1 MQTLIQ
7 DIRYALR
14 QLRRAPGFV
23 ATAVLT
29 LALGIGATTAIFTLV
44 YQVILRSI
52 PVSHPEQLYKIGKDI
67 ECCNYSGTQDHWGIF
82 SDDLYRYFRD
92 QTKGIDS
99 IAAVEAGTIT
109 VSEHGV
115 DDSGGG
121 NSSATQPLDIRFV
134 SGSYFPLLGVTP
146 YAGRLLNP
154 DDDNQGAATAAVI
167 SYTIWQTK
175 FGADSHLVG
184 RTVMMTGHP
193 VTIVG
198 ITAANFLGERNT
210 PDPAG
215 VWLPLAFEPTF
226 EPDRQLL
233 KYPQDHWLDVL
244 VHIRDSKQ
252 VPQVQAA
259 LQGELHQWFK
269 AHPEDFVG
277 TPAKDMASQTTELVS
292 ASGGINNLRDQYES
306 SLHLLLWVVGF
317 VLLIACANLANL
329 MMVRG
334 MARQQE
340 LAVRSALGAPRGRL
354 IRQTLV
360 EAMLLAIFGGA
371 LALVFAYAGTHAI
384 IALALPGTEVNPLSA
399 SPSLPVLGFAL
410 LLSLI
415 TGVLFGMAPALITS
429 RSNPVEA
436 LRGANRS
443 TRDASALPQKLMV
456 ILQASLSL
464 ALLSTAGLLIT
475 SLRHLEHQDFRFEPQ
490 GRLLL
495 FIDLQAAGY
504 KYDRLA
510 ALYQQFDDKFAHLP
524 GVQTFAYATYAPMSD
539 NNWGGGVFFPGK
551 TDSPNQGASY
561 AAISPHFFDAVGTH
575 ILTGRGFNEHDS
587 AASMHVAV
595 VNQTFVNKYLA
606 GKQPIGEHFGPDRH
620 MTSEFQIVGVAE
632 DTKYT
637 NPSEPVRPMYFT
649 PMAQLT
655 IRPDDESNKGEEFKH
670 YASNIIIR
678 YQGDQSAVSA
688 SVRQT
693 LKSIDPDIPID
704 RMSSYADQLSRSFTQ
719 EELVVR
725 LTTLFGLLALILA
738 AIGLYG
744 VTAYA
749 VARRTSEIGIRMA
762 LGASRE
768 SVLTMVLKTALTQAL
783 IGLAIGLPLAYA
795 GGRLVQSTLYQ
806 TNAFQ
811 PLVLLA
817 VILLLLLAATA
828 AALIPARR
836 AASIDP
842 MQALRIE

>member
-1 MQTLIQ
+1 
-7 DIRYALR
+7 
-14 QLRRAPGFV
+14 
-23 ATAVLT
+23 
-29 LALGIGATTAIFTLV
+29 
-44 YQVILRSI
+44 
-52 PVSHPEQLYKIGKDI
+52 
-67 ECCNYSGTQDHWGIF
+67 
-82 SDDLYRYFRD
+82 
-92 QTKGIDS
+92 
-99 IAAVEAGTIT
+99 
-109 VSEHGV
+109 
-115 DDSGGG
+115 
-121 NSSATQPLDIRFV
+121 
-134 SGSYFPLLGVTP
+134 
-146 YAGRLLNP
+146 
-154 DDDNQGAATAAVI
+154 
-167 SYTIWQTK
+167 
-175 FGADSHLVG
+175 
-184 RTVMMTGHP
+184 MMTGHP

-198 ITAANFLGERNT
+198 ISAANFLGERNT

-233 KYPQDHWLDVL
+233 KYPSNHWLDVL
-244 VHIRDSKQ
+244 VRIRDPKQ
-252 VPQVQAA
+252 VPKVQSA
-259 LQGELHQWFK
+259 LQGELQQWFK
-269 AHPEDFVG
+269 SHPEEFVG
-277 TPAKDMASQTTELVS
+277 VPAKDMANQTTELAS
-292 ASGGINNLRDQYES
+292 ASGGINTLRDQYES

-340 LAVRSALGAPRGRL
+340 LAVRSALGAPRARL
-354 IRQTLV
+354 VRQTLV
-360 EAMLLAIFGGA
+360 EAMLLALFGGA
-371 LALVFAYAGTHAI
+371 LALVFAYFGTHAI

-410 LLSLI
+410 LISLV
-415 TGVLFGMAPALITS
+415 TGMLFGMAPAWITS

-475 SLRHLEHQDFRFEPQ
+475 SLRHLEHQDFRFEQ
-490 GRLLL
+490 RGRLLL

-524 GVQTFAYATYAPMSD
+524 GVQSFAYGTYAPMSN
-539 NNWGGGVFFPGK
+539 NNWGGGVFLPGVA
-551 TDSPNQGASY
+551 DSPNQGASY
-561 AAISPHFFDAVGTH
+561 TAVSPQFFDAVGTH
-575 ILTGRGFNEHDS
+575 IVAGRGFDEHDT
-587 AASMHVAV
+587 AASVHVAV
-595 VNQTFVNKYLA
+595 VNQTFVNTFLK

-637 NPSEPVRPMYFT
+637 DPSEPVRPMYFT
-649 PMAQLT
+649 PIAQT
-655 IRPDDESNKGEEFKH
+655 TVYAKDEANKGEQFKH

-678 YQGDQSAVSA
+678 YQGDQSAIAA
-688 SVRQT
+688 SVRRT
-693 LKSIDPDIPID
+693 LNSIDPDIPIV
-704 RMSSYADQLSRSFTQ
+704 RMSSYADQLSRNFTQ
-719 EELVVR
+719 EELVAR
-725 LTTLFGLLALILA
+725 LTSLFGLLALVLA

-768 SVLTMVLKTALTQAL
+768 SVLGMVLKSALVQAA
-783 IGLAIGLPLAYA
+783 IGLVIGLPLAYA
-795 GGRLVQSTLYQ
+795 GGRLVQSSLYQ
-806 TNAFQ
+806 TDAFQ

-817 VILLLLLAATA
+817 VIAMLLFAATI
-828 AALIPARR
+828 AALVPARR
-836 AASIDP
+836 AASIEP
-842 MQALRIE
+842 MRALRIE